1 MFKKVKYE
9 NGKREIFFG
18 KFRIFKY
25 TNKQAFYLNEIRNIL
40 IHNIQSINVKTMG
53 NAKGFEFFNFLL
65 ERALI
70 SPKYY
75 HIFYTLHTRSYGGGG

>member
-1 MFKKVKYE
+1 MKMEREKSFLE
-9 NGKREIFFG
+9 NLGF
-18 KFRIFKY
+18 
-25 TNKQAFYLNEIRNIL
+25 LNIQINNLFIYEIRNIL

-75 HIFYTLHTRSYGGGG
+75 HIFYTLHTRSYGGVKTTLIS